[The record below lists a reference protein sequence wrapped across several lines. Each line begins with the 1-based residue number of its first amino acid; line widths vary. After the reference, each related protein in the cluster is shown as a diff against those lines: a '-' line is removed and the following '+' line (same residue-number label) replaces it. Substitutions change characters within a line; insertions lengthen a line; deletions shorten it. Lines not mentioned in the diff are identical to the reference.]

1 MKHAPDPAQGE
12 LFVCDIANWPVKDDI
27 ASMEVPI
34 FSLAK
39 QKDTKTREYRRGAK
53 VVRVIPSSVG
63 AATVFDK
70 DLLLYIASQIV
81 EARNQEQAVSRT
93 VQIESIDFL
102 VGTERGDGRASFERI
117 VDMLRRLRGTT
128 IETNIETGGV
138 RQTEGFSLIDTYKI
152 LSEHK
157 RVEAAYDAET
167 KKTVRRE
174 VSRVLRFS
182 VTISEWLYN
191 GLMNYEV
198 LTLDRGYFRLSKSI
212 ERRLYEIAR
221 KHCGDQPLWKVN
233 IDLLGEKIGTKQKR
247 FQLRDELRQAI
258 AADRLPEYHIAL
270 DPNKSPDDVVFYTR
284 NAAKLSR
291 ELIRLG
297 NFEWFQSLERYD
309 RTKRKGAAKPA
320 IVDV

>member
-1 MKHAPDPAQGE
+1 M
-12 LFVCDIANWPVKDDI
+12 
-27 ASMEVPI
+27 
-34 FSLAK
+34 
-39 QKDTKTREYRRGAK
+39 
-53 VVRVIPSSVG
+53 
-63 AATVFDK
+63 
-70 DLLLYIASQIV
+70 LLYIASQIV

>member
-1 MKHAPDPAQGE
+1 MNQTSDPVQGE
-12 LFVCDIANWPVKDDI
+12 LFICEIANWPVKDDI

-39 QKDTKTREYRRGAK
+39 KKDTNTREYRRGAK

-81 EARNQEQAVSRT
+81 EARNQELPVSRT

-157 RVEAAYDAET
+157 RIET
-167 KKTVRRE
+167 GHDPETNRAVRKE

-182 VTISEWLYN
+182 VTISEWLFN

-198 LTLDRGYFRLSKSI
+198 LTLDRGYFSLTKSI

-221 KHCGDQPLWKVN
+221 KHCGDQPIWKVN
-233 IDLLGEKIGTKQKR
+233 IDLLADKIGTTQERYR
-247 FQLRDELRQAI
+247 FRDELRQAI
-258 AADRLPEYHIAL
+258 AGDRLPEYHIAL
-270 DPNKSPDDVVFYTR
+270 DSKKSPDDVVFYTR
-284 NAAKLSR
+284 NPSKLSK
-291 ELIRLG
+291 ELLRSQ
-297 NFEWFQSLERYD
+297 NYEWFQGLERYD
-309 RTKRKGAAKPA
+309 KKPRTA
-320 IVDV
+320 